1 MRPILVPLVACALLA
16 AACHRQPPSVLRVA
30 PSALDAPA
38 PDSFVVR
45 FETTQGDFDLMVH
58 RDWAPRG
65 ADRLH
70 GLVRHGVFDRARFF
84 RVVPNFVVQFGIAAD
99 PAVSAALRERRIP
112 DDSVR
117 RSNVRGTLSF
127 ATSGPD
133 TRTSQLFI
141 NLADN
146 QRLDRRGFAVL
157 GQVVRGMD
165 VVDALYA
172 GYGEGAPRGQGP
184 SQDLIGKEGEAYL
197 ARDFPKLDQVR
208 RARVVKR
215 WGGEAVGEPSGESRR
230 RRRVTRAD
238 HTRSHLAATR

>member
-1 MRPILVPLVACALLA
+1 MRLYFSPMRPTVLSLVACALVA
-16 AACHRQPPSVLRVA
+16 GACHRAPPSVLNA
-30 PSALDAPA
+30 PAAALDTPA

-45 FETTQGDFDLMVH
+45 FETTKGDVDLMVH

-70 GLVRHGVFDRARFF
+70 GLVRYGVLDGARFF
-84 RVVPNFVVQFGIAAD
+84 RVVPNFVVQFGISAN
-99 PAVSAALRERRIP
+99 PAVSAAVRERRIP

-165 VVDALYA
+165 VVDALYS

-197 ARDFPKLDQVR
+197 ARDFPKLDQIR
-208 RARVVKR
+208 RARVVKSFGAKR
-215 WGGEAVGEPSGESRR
+215 
-230 RRRVTRAD
+230 
-238 HTRSHLAATR
+238 